1 MGPYMNDLSQQPVQ
15 TNPLDSI
22 RYIMKKCA
30 ACQLSKFM
38 QIGLARLLQKPHDVH
53 HVTNTIQGV
62 LQLSVS
68 AACTSSDM
76 RMQEYTAKKHLIG
89 K

>member
-1 MGPYMNDLSQQPVQ
+1 
-15 TNPLDSI
+15 
-22 RYIMKKCA
+22 
-30 ACQLSKFM
+30 M